1 MQHPSNYYVIQGITK
16 AGRTFRPS
24 DWAERLCGV
33 LGSFDAD
40 ERLRYADDVQP
51 TLIEGV
57 RCVVIGARLTA
68 SNPDGFRFLLE
79 FARDNDL
86 RVLPPADM
94 APAAAPVTS
103 MEPASRMLASA

>member
-1 MQHPSNYYVIQGITK
+1 MHQSSNHYVIQGITT

-40 ERLRYADDVQP
+40 ERLRYADEVQP
-51 TLIEGV
+51 TLIDGV
-57 RCVVIGARLTA
+57 RCVVISARLKSA
-68 SNPDGFRFLLE
+68 NPDGFKFLVE

-86 RVLPPADM
+86 RVLQPAGV
-94 APAAAPVTS
+94 ALAAAPA
-103 MEPASRMLASA
+103 ERLFAPA

>member
-1 MQHPSNYYVIQGITK
+1 MQPSTNCILIQGITT

-40 ERLRYADDVQP
+40 ERLRYAEDVQP
-51 TLIEGV
+51 ILLDGV
-57 RCVVIGARLTA
+57 RCVAVSTRLTT
-68 SNPDGFRFLLE
+68 SNPAGFKFLVD

-86 RVLPPADM
+86 RILQPVGTAQTVPAKRVLLTA
-94 APAAAPVTS
+94 
-103 MEPASRMLASA
+103 

>member
-1 MQHPSNYYVIQGITK
+1 MHQTPELFVIQGIMK
-16 AGRTFRPS
+16 NGRAFRPS

-51 TLIEGV
+51 TLIDGV
-57 RCVVIGARLTA
+57 RCVLISAQLP
-68 SNPDGFRFLLE
+68 SINPVGFRFLMD

-86 RVLPPADM
+86 RVLLPENARN
-94 APAAAPVTS
+94 AVATS
-103 MEPASRMLASA
+103 VLTASEQSLATA